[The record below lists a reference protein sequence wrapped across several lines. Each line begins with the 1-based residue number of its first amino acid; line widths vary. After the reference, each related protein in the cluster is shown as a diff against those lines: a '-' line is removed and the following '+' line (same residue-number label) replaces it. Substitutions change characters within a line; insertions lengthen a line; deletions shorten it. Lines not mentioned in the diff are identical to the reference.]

1 MGDIDNSHDLTI
13 GVVGD
18 AGGVGSG
25 VDGGLNNGG
34 GIVRGEE

>member
-1 MGDIDNSHDLTI
+1 MI
-13 GVVGD
+13 GVAGD

-34 GIVRGEE
+34 GIAREEE